1 MQKKYDRLSLGLI
14 VGLLL
19 PLAVFAI
26 AMYLRYSNSP
36 QIQYLGF
43 KYLIT
48 FAPKILSL
56 SLCSNLLPF
65 YIFLQTNRML
75 SVKGVLAA
83 TFSLALFVLIL
94 FIMYN

>member
-1 MQKKYDRLSLGLI
+1 MQKKYDKLLLGLT

-19 PLAVFAI
+19 PLIVFAVAI
-26 AMYLRYSNSP
+26 YFRYVTSP
-36 QIQYLGF
+36 QIQYLGI

-56 SLCSNLLPF
+56 SLCTNLLPF

-75 SVKGVLAA
+75 AVRGVLTA
-83 TFSLALFVLIL
+83 TFGLALLVFVL
-94 FIMYN
+94 FIIV

>member
-1 MQKKYDRLSLGLI
+1 MQRKYDKLPLGLT

-26 AMYLRYSNSP
+26 AMYLRYTNSP
-36 QIQYLGF
+36 QIQYLGI

-75 SVKGVLAA
+75 SVKGVLSA
-83 TFSLALFVLIL
+83 TFSLALFVFVL
-94 FIMYN
+94 FIIV